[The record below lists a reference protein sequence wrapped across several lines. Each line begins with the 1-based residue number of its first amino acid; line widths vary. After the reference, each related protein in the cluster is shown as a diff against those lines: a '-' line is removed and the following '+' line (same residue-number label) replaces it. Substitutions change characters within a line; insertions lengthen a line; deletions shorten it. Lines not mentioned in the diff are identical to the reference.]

1 MLLQNK
7 IMWKHFQDPAFNDFI
22 IYVVKNKLK
31 TNNVQCS
38 DFIAQVPNLSWLL
51 D

>member
-1 MLLQNK
+1 MGFPKLHCNE
-7 IMWKHFQDPAFNDFI
+7 FI
-22 IYVVKNKLK
+22 VYVFKNNLK

-38 DFIAQVPNLSWLL
+38 GLIAQVPNLSWLH

>member
-7 IMWKHFQDPAFNDFI
+7 IMWKHFQDPAS